1 MYVDIISVVSLEGS
15 LYVMIMLALV
25 LELVTL
31 KTGLSKA
38 SSSSQQFLTI
48 PSSKLKPTLTL

>member
-25 LELVTL
+25 LELVT
-31 KTGLSKA
+31 
-38 SSSSQQFLTI
+38 
-48 PSSKLKPTLTL
+48 